1 MKLTNTGKT
10 IQQIPQAELKLD
22 YQIKKVLSCKPIL
35 ARILAEVVEECKDMS
50 YNEIEKSIE
59 GDVLIDRVPIE
70 PGLFNIVGNSQ
81 EDFQV
86 GEGCVRYDI
95 RTYLKLDKYSEPE
108 LAKILIDVE
117 AQKDE
122 YTGYDLPIRGIFYCS
137 RMISSQLGQ
146 EFSVST
152 NDAVKY
158 GNIKKVYSIW
168 ICPEVA
174 QKRANCI
181 EKFCINKEMLCG
193 NDNDDDRYDLMSTII
208 IKLSKKHDTDGANNT
223 LINMLTDLFNETI
236 SAEKKIKILEQKYQ
250 LPITEEVEREVADMC
265 TYTTYVEN
273 KGREREIFSSVQE
286 GDYSIKRGAEKL
298 GITETEFVKR
308 MEEAGYK
315 VSALI

>member
-117 AQKDE
+117 AQKD
-122 YTGYDLPIRGIFYCS
+122 
-137 RMISSQLGQ
+137 
-146 EFSVST
+146 
-152 NDAVKY
+152 
-158 GNIKKVYSIW
+158 
-168 ICPEVA
+168 
-174 QKRANCI
+174 
-181 EKFCINKEMLCG
+181 
-193 NDNDDDRYDLMSTII
+193 
-208 IKLSKKHDTDGANNT
+208 
-223 LINMLTDLFNETI
+223 
-236 SAEKKIKILEQKYQ
+236 
-250 LPITEEVEREVADMC
+250 
-265 TYTTYVEN
+265 
-273 KGREREIFSSVQE
+273 
-286 GDYSIKRGAEKL
+286 
-298 GITETEFVKR
+298 
-308 MEEAGYK
+308 
-315 VSALI
+315 